1 MVVTFEKSQLLK
13 SIDSNALQLLNILP
27 VDETPVKLQLLKSM
41 DFNALQLL
49 NMPYKL
55 LTEEKSQLQKS
66 TDSNFLH
73 PKNMYLNSVNLFV
86 SPIPLKEN
94 EVKLLIYE
102 KALSNVHTLLKLQF
116 SKVTDDASDL

>member
-27 VDETPVKLQLLKSM
+27 VDETEVKLQPLKSM

-102 KALSNVHTLLKLQF
+102 KA
-116 SKVTDDASDL
+116 